1 MMLNFNEIQ
10 EKIYEYGSIINAP
23 KDILKIYPSPQPNGI
38 PYIQINNNEYL
49 YIVEERGIELERR
62 RTANIDVLLYW
73 IMSDVIFFLATQ
85 YELENRI
92 ENFDNRRLIFKKEV
106 ELFKVLKKDWANIT
120 EVRINKILEESPYN
134 D

>member
-1 MMLNFNEIQ
+1 MLNFNEIQ

-23 KDILKIYPSPQPNGI
+23 KDILKIYPSPQPNGV

-49 YIVEERGIELERR
+49 YILEERGMELERR

>member
-1 MMLNFNEIQ
+1 MLNFNEIQ
-10 EKIYEYGSIINAP
+10 QKIYEYGSIINAP
-23 KDILKIYPSPQPNGI
+23 KDILKIYPSPQPNGV

-49 YIVEERGIELERR
+49 YIVEERGMELERR

>member
-1 MMLNFNEIQ
+1 MLNFNEIQ

-23 KDILKIYPSPQPNGI
+23 KDILKIYPSPQPNGV

-49 YIVEERGIELERR
+49 YIVEERGMELERR

-106 ELFKVLKKDWANIT
+106 ELFIVLKKDWANIT

>member
-1 MMLNFNEIQ
+1 MLNFNEIQ

-23 KDILKIYPSPQPNGI
+23 KDILKIYPSPQPNGV

-49 YIVEERGIELERR
+49 YIVEERGMELERR

>member
-1 MMLNFNEIQ
+1 MLNFNEIQ

-23 KDILKIYPSPQPNGI
+23 KDVLKIYPSPQSDGT

-49 YIVEERGIELERR
+49 YIVEERGMELERR

-73 IMSDVIFFLATQ
+73 IMSDVIFFLASQ
-85 YELENRI
+85 YELENRA
-92 ENFDNRRLIFKKEV
+92 EGFDSRRLMFKKEV

-120 EVRINKILEESPYN
+120 EMRINRILEEAPYN

>member
-1 MMLNFNEIQ
+1 MLNFNEIQ

>member
-23 KDILKIYPSPQPNGI
+23 KDILKIYPSPQPNGV

-49 YIVEERGIELERR
+49 YILEERGMELERR